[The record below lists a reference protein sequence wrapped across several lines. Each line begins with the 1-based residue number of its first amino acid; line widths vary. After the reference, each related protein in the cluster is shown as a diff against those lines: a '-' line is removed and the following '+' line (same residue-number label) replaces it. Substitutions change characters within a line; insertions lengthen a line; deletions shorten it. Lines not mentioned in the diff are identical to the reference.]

1 MSQEMHPR
9 EAIGAH
15 VLGALDAEEAADLR
29 LHLTGCRECRVE
41 YDRLSRLPDV
51 LALVPE
57 EAWTSPPRPS
67 ELGLQRLLSRMH
79 AERRTARRR
88 LVGGAVA
95 AGVAAAAA
103 VGVGVLIGTLGAGD
117 PASTQAGGVQT
128 TAGSWQ
134 LDGHNPA
141 LDISGEITVVPVRW
155 GSQLNVTLDG
165 VKPGQRCRLVVV
177 DEHGRRWDG
186 GSWTVSYGGH
196 FYWSGGVAIADDRIA
211 RVNVVTARGL
221 RLLSLT

>member
-9 EAIGAH
+9 EAIGAL
-15 VLGALDAEEAADLR
+15 VLGALDAEEAADVR
-29 LHLTGCRECRVE
+29 LHLGGCRVCRAE
-41 YDRLSRLPDV
+41 HDRLSRLPDL
-51 LALVPE
+51 LAVVPE

-67 ELGLQRLLSRMH
+67 ELGLQRLLSRMR
-79 AERRTARRR
+79 AERRTTRRR

-103 VGVGVLIGTLGAGD
+103 VSVGVLIGTLGAGD
-117 PASTQAGGVQT
+117 AGSPQAGGVQT
-128 TAGSWQ
+128 TARPWQ
-134 LDGHNPA
+134 LNGHNAA
-141 LDISGEITVVPVRW
+141 LDVSGEITVVPVRW

-177 DEHGRRWDG
+177 DDRGRRWDG
-186 GSWTVSYGGH
+186 GSWTVSYRDH
-196 FYWSGGVAIADDRIA
+196 FYWSGGVAVADDRIA
-211 RVNVVTARGL
+211 RVNVVTAGGR